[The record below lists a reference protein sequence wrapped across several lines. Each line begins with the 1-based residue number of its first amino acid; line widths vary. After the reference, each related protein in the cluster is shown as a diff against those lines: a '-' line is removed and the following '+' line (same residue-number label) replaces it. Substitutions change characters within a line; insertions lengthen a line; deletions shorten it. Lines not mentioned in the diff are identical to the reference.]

1 MVTFSNPKEPL
12 ILASASPRRR
22 ELFGFTGIPFE
33 AVSLDVDE
41 ACTGN
46 GETRVA
52 ELAYRK
58 AIAAARLY
66 PNRIILA
73 ADTLVQ
79 VNDEVL
85 GKPEN
90 QAEAKEML
98 KKLSGKWHQVFT
110 GVCLI
115 CGEHAQTQ
123 VDKTDVLFS
132 ELTQELID
140 GYVATGEPMDK
151 AGSYAVQGRGG
162 MFVEAL
168 NGSYSNVIGLP
179 LALVRKMLE
188 TAGINL
194 FKNETDV

>member
-1 MVTFSNPKEPL
+1 MKIVAFIPIKLNNQRLPGKNLMLLGDRPL
-12 ILASASPRRR
+12 CNY
-22 ELFGFTGIPFE
+22 LF
-33 AVSLDVDE
+33 
-41 ACTGN
+41 
-46 GETRVA
+46 
-52 ELAYRK
+52 
-58 AIAAARLY
+58 
-66 PNRIILA
+66 
-73 ADTLVQ
+73 DTLVQ